1 MRYRPFARSGMAL
14 SALSLALDGDQGL
27 GADQWR
33 DRVHCAFE
41 EGVNAFVFVAPS
53 HDLLTGF
60 AEGAQA
66 GRRHLLF
73 GGLGVGA
80 NADAKML
87 QDWADNVIAT
97 ARLEELNL
105 VTLEAGDQADGESL
119 SKPLLAAMRRMQDA
133 GRVQKLGVAGAGEI
147 IAEPIRSG
155 AFDAV
160 ATPFNILSGW
170 RERHL
175 IRTAVERGMSVIGC
189 DPSPG
194 DVSAL
199 IEGADEA
206 SKPGWFKQSSP
217 LAGVGTYRFLR
228 LTTGWSPEQ
237 LCLGYAFTE
246 PALATVQVRVADR
259 EHLTTLAEVAERD
272 LPAAISAQIEMARF
286 SAERASGVER
296 RSAMRRS
303 A

>member
-1 MRYRPFARSGMAL
+1 MRYRPFARSGMAV
-14 SALSLALDGDQGL
+14 SALSLALDGEEGL
-27 GADQWR
+27 SAGQWR
-33 DRVHCAFE
+33 DLLHGAFE
-41 EGVNAFVFVAPS
+41 EGVNAFEIISPS
-53 HDLLTGF
+53 HELLAGF
-60 AEGAQA
+60 ADGAQA
-66 GRRHLLF
+66 VRRHLLF
-73 GGLGVGA
+73 VGLRVGA
-80 NADAKML
+80 NADAKTL
-87 QDWADNVIAT
+87 QDWVDDVIAR

-105 VTLEAGDQADGESL
+105 VTLEAGDQADGEPL
-119 SKPLLAAMRRMQDA
+119 SKQLMTALRRMQDA
-133 GRVQKLGVAGAGEI
+133 GRVRKLGVAGAGDV

-155 AFDAV
+155 AFEAV
-160 ATPFNILSGW
+160 VTPFNLLSGW

-175 IRTAVERGMSVIGC
+175 IRTAVERQMSVIGC
-189 DPSPG
+189 DPCP
-194 DVSAL
+194 SAIGPL

-246 PALATVQVRVADR
+246 PALATVQARVADR
-259 EHLTTLAEVAERD
+259 AHLATLAEVAERD

-296 RSAMRRS
+296 RSEMRRS

>member
-33 DRVHCAFE
+33 DLVHCAFE
-41 EGVNAFVFVAPS
+41 EGVNAFEIVAPS

-66 GRRHLLF
+66 VRRHLLF
-73 GGLGVGA
+73 VGLRVGA

-160 ATPFNILSGW
+160 ATSTSFRAG
-170 RERHL
+170 
-175 IRTAVERGMSVIGC
+175 ASV
-189 DPSPG
+189 
-194 DVSAL
+194 
-199 IEGADEA
+199 
-206 SKPGWFKQSSP
+206 
-217 LAGVGTYRFLR
+217 T
-228 LTTGWSPEQ
+228 
-237 LCLGYAFTE
+237 
-246 PALATVQVRVADR
+246 
-259 EHLTTLAEVAERD
+259 
-272 LPAAISAQIEMARF
+272 
-286 SAERASGVER
+286 
-296 RSAMRRS
+296 
-303 A
+303 

>member
-1 MRYRPFARSGMAL
+1 MRYRPMARSGMAV
-14 SALSLALDGDQGL
+14 SALSLALDGELGL
-27 GADQWR
+27 SADEWR
-33 DRVHCAFE
+33 DLVHGAFE
-41 EGVNAFVFVAPS
+41 EGVNAFEIVSPS
-53 HDLLTGF
+53 NELLFGF

-66 GRRHLLF
+66 VRRHLLF
-73 GGLGVGA
+73 VGLRISA
-80 NADAKML
+80 NAEAKTIE
-87 QDWADNVIAT
+87 DWADDVIAKT
-97 ARLEELNL
+97 RLEELNL
-105 VTLEAGDQADGESL
+105 VTLDAGDQADGEPL
-119 SKPLLAAMRRMQDA
+119 SKGLLAAMRRMHDA
-133 GRVQKLGVAGAGEI
+133 GRVQRLGVAGVGEV

-155 AFDAV
+155 AFDTV
-160 ATPFNILSGW
+160 VTPFNILSGW

-175 IRTAVERGMSVIGC
+175 IRTAVERQMSVIGC

-194 DVSAL
+194 DVGAL
-199 IEGADEA
+199 IEGADESA
-206 SKPGWFKQSSP
+206 KPGWFKQSSP

-246 PALATVQVRVADR
+246 PALATVQVRVANR

-286 SAERASGVER
+286 SAERASGIER
-296 RSAMRRS
+296 RSAIRRS